1 MAKSADRD
9 YLRSSILFVIQGT
22 ANFVLSE
29 AELND
34 ASDISPRP
42 YISTLHGC
50 LIPIFLNSEFT
61 PILMNITRYKNMAS
75 DDLIRRGPQSV
86 TNDASGIESSASNQ
100 DAAHSAPTRVRTS
113 SMSPASN
120 QDAVQN
126 PPTRVRTSSMSPASN
141 QDAVQN
147 LPTQG
152 RSSPTIPGEPWRES
166 QWSTYLAFSCADEM
180 LKSFTGQAIEKIVGG
195 IARLP
200 HLRRHQ
206 HDVRDLVGLP
216 AACRS
221 YYQKVEEILDLMYK
235 YLEIGHHHGDRD
247 QHSSNPPRM
256 MIENLRRV
264 ENPLLLIIGGG
275 EEYQFLRDSRTFRN
289 TPRDGTSSFTNAD
302 VAFLQQFCDGNIPER
317 IESALGV
324 AVDCIKVDAERRH
337 TGAELLAVLHVEDPS
352 PEVFGQ
358 MMYFHYCRRS
368 SVHARQESRI
378 EELEATVNT
387 MLTVQDDLRAHDA
400 RLLDS
405 LHRAEQEAETAE
417 NELEAQR
424 TLRQQAEATVNNM
437 LNVEDDLRAQSARL
451 FNSLHGAEQEAE
463 TAQTEREAERT
474 LRQHAEATVNNMLNV
489 ENNLRAQNAR
499 LLNSLHGA
507 EQQADIT
514 ENELQAERTLRQ
526 QDEADRWRA
535 VRRAELRLR
544 DEYARQHD
552 EWYHDLRNYRTDRE
566 QYGPAFKHSVE
577 APGRASGYDRSWL
590 DLRRE
595 TNQLCIDL
603 AIANDAQAGLQADL
617 SRVIRQR
624 NHALRER
631 DDLHNQLPHAQVH
644 HVFHHLQIE
653 RPNPQIGRPNP
664 QIGRP
669 DPPVRRPYPQIE
681 WPYPR

>member
-1 MAKSADRD
+1 
-9 YLRSSILFVIQGT
+9 
-22 ANFVLSE
+22 
-29 AELND
+29 
-34 ASDISPRP
+34 
-42 YISTLHGC
+42 
-50 LIPIFLNSEFT
+50 
-61 PILMNITRYKNMAS
+61 
-75 DDLIRRGPQSV
+75 
-86 TNDASGIESSASNQ
+86 
-100 DAAHSAPTRVRTS
+100 
-113 SMSPASN
+113 MSPASN

-126 PPTRVRTSSMSPASN
+126 P
-141 QDAVQN
+141 
-147 LPTQG
+147 PTQG

-180 LKSFTGQAIEKIVGG
+180 LKGFTGQAIEEIVGG
-195 IARLP
+195 ITRLP

-275 EEYQFLRDSRTFRN
+275 EEYQFLRDSRMFRN

-337 TGAELLAVLHVEDPS
+337 TGAELLAVLHVQDPS

-368 SVHARQESRI
+368 SLQARQESRI
-378 EELEATVNT
+378 EEL
-387 MLTVQDDLRAHDA
+387 
-400 RLLDS
+400 
-405 LHRAEQEAETAE
+405 
-417 NELEAQR
+417 
-424 TLRQQAEATVNNM
+424 EATVNNM
-437 LNVEDDLRAQSARL
+437 LNVEDDLRAQNARL
-451 FNSLHGAEQEAE
+451 LNSLHGAEQEAE
-463 TAQTEREAERT
+463 TAQ
-474 LRQHAEATVNNMLNV
+474 
-489 ENNLRAQNAR
+489 
-499 LLNSLHGA
+499 
-507 EQQADIT
+507 
-514 ENELQAERTLRQ
+514 NELQAERTLRQ
-526 QDEADRWRA
+526 QAEADRWRA

-566 QYGPAFKHSVE
+566 QYGPAFEHSVE

-603 AIANDAQAGLQADL
+603 AIANNAQAGLQADL

-653 RPNPQIGRPNP
+653 RPNPQIGRP
-664 QIGRP
+664 